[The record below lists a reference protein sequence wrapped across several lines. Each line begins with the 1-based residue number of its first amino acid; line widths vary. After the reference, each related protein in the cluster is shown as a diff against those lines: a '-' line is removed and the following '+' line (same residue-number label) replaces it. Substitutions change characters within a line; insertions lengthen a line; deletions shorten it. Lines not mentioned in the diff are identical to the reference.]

1 MRLPLNL
8 LALTLSILPST
19 LAVFADEAY
28 SIDYQHELL
37 GLPQPHTTFFHRPRS
52 DEKATLLYTLSDLG
66 VLGAVHPGTGKVVWR
81 QILDGEGYLRAV
93 EGEGTLVS
101 GTGKNVQAWDAMSG
115 RGKWGNCFTGQVK
128 DIEVMETAAVGEGE
142 KDILALFEEDRKAVL
157 RRLKGATGDVKW
169 EYRGTTEDLPF
180 QVSTNVKDI
189 FVVSLHGA
197 RGGYNLKVSI
207 LDPVTG
213 KKVNEYTLTAKGD
226 VHAPEDVLLVGANS
240 AAPIIAWTDKTM
252 KSLKVN
258 ILGKSGSLQ
267 TLPLKESDGE
277 IVKVTIHA
285 PELVQSMPH
294 FLVHSQSAVSNR
306 ADVYHIDLATGNIN
320 KEYELPKLPGKGA
333 VSTSSQDANVYFTR
347 TTQDEVIIVSSASH
361 GILGR
366 WPVKVGKH
374 HGSFVHGVAEVVQ
387 KSTDSYAVRS
397 AILMSEED
405 WVMVRNGAE
414 AWTRVEGL
422 SGAVAAEWAEIPE
435 SESLAKTLEAEAHS
449 NPLSAYIHR
458 CKRHINDLHNLP
470 GYLQELPFR
479 IISSILSTDVTSHKP
494 DGLVRDNFGFH
505 KLAIVATQRGR
516 VYGLDSGNQ
525 GVVVWSL
532 KAFHISAGKKW
543 DVKGIWVDSSNG
555 IATIRG
561 ADGEYILV
569 QTLTGKADE
578 KMDPG
583 DWPPVQSAAV
593 VGSPAGP
600 WILPIG
606 LDGNPG
612 DIPAEWTPK
621 EYLVVQGKNGEVKG
635 LKFDIQGPLAV
646 PITAWTFQ
654 PSVGQKIAKVI
665 SRPAHDP
672 VASIGRVLP
681 DRTVMY
687 KYLNPNLVLVTAISE
702 TAASATFYLL
712 DSVSGDVLHS
722 TTHEGVDTT
731 QPITS
736 AISENWFV
744 YSLWSDILPTTSGLP
759 ASKGYQLVVTE
770 LYESDVPNDRGPLG
784 SSSNSSSVEPSDV
797 ANAEPAL
804 PHIISQTFLIPE
816 SISHMSV
823 TQTRQGITVRQLL
836 CTLTSSNSIVGIP
849 RTILNPSRPVGRDPT
864 PAEAEEGLFR
874 YQPVIEFD
882 PKMILTHRREVIGVR
897 DVITTPALLEST
909 SLVFAYGIDVFGT
922 RVAPSAAFDILG
934 KSFNKMSLVAT
945 VTALGI
951 GVAVLAPMV
960 RKKQINGRM
969 MTA

>member
-1 MRLPLNL
+1 MRLPLNF

-28 SIDYQHELL
+28 STDYHHELL

-52 DEKATLLYTLSDLG
+52 DEKATLLFTLSDLG

-101 GTGKNVQAWDAMSG
+101 GSGKRVQTWDGMSG
-115 RGKWGNCFTGQVK
+115 REKWGNSFAGQVK
-128 DIEVMETAAVGEGE
+128 DVEVMETAAAGEGD
-142 KDILALFEEDRKAVL
+142 KDILALFEEEGKAVL
-157 RRLKGATGDVKW
+157 RRLKGASGDVKW
-169 EYRGTTEDLPF
+169 EYRDATEDLPF
-180 QVSTNVKDI
+180 QISTNVKDV

-197 RGGYNLKVSI
+197 RGGYNIKVSI
-207 LDPVTG
+207 VDPVSG
-213 KKVNEYTLTAKGD
+213 KKVNEYILMAKSD
-226 VHAPEDVLLVGANS
+226 VHGPEDILLVGANS
-240 AAPIIAWTDKTM
+240 AAPIIAWTDKSM
-252 KSLKVN
+252 KNLKVN

-277 IVKVTIHA
+277 NVKVTIHA
-285 PELVQSMPH
+285 PELVQSLPH
-294 FLVHSQSAVSNR
+294 FLVHSHSAVSNR
-306 ADVYHIDLATGNIN
+306 ADVYHIDLASGNIN
-320 KEYELPKLPGKGA
+320 KEYELPKLSGKGA

-366 WPVKVGKH
+366 WPVKVEKR

-387 KSTDSYAVRS
+387 KGTDSYAVRS
-397 AILMSEED
+397 AILTSEEN

-435 SESLAKTLEAEAHS
+435 SESLAKTLEAEAHG

-458 CKRHINDLHNLP
+458 CKRHINDLQYLP

-479 IISSILSTDVTSHKP
+479 ILSSILSTDVTSHKP
-494 DGLVRDNFGFH
+494 GVLVRDNFGFN
-505 KLAIVATQRGR
+505 KLTIVATQRGR
-516 VYGLDSGNQ
+516 VYSLDSGSQ
-525 GVVVWSL
+525 GVVVWTL
-532 KAFHISAGKKW
+532 KAFDIPTGKKW

-569 QTLTGKADE
+569 QALTGKVDE
-578 KMDPG
+578 KMEPG
-583 DWPPVQSAAV
+583 NWPQVQSAAV
-593 VGSPAGP
+593 VDSPTGP

-612 DIPAEWTPK
+612 DIPAKWAPK
-621 EYLVVQGKNGEVKG
+621 ENLVVQGKDGEVKG

-654 PSVGQKIAKVI
+654 PAIGQKIVNVVT
-665 SRPAHDP
+665 RPAHDP

-687 KYLNPNLVLVTAISE
+687 KYLSPNLVLVTAVSE
-702 TAASATFYLL
+702 DAATATFYLL
-712 DSVSGDVLHS
+712 DSVSGDVLYS
-722 TTHEGVDTT
+722 TTHEGVDTK

-744 YSLWSDILPTTSGLP
+744 YSLWSDILPTTIGLP
-759 ASKGYQLVVTE
+759 ASKGYQIVVSE

-784 SSSNSSSVEPSDV
+784 ANSNSSSLEPSDI

-804 PHIISQTFLIPE
+804 PHVISQTFLIPE
-816 SISHMSV
+816 SISHISV

-836 CTLTSSNSIVGIP
+836 CTLTSSNSIIGIP

-864 PAEAEEGLFR
+864 AAEAEEGLFR

-882 PKMILTHRREVIGVR
+882 PKMTLTHKREVIGVK
-897 DVITTPALLEST
+897 DVIATPALLEST

-934 KSFNKMSLVAT
+934 KSFNKISLVAT
-945 VTALGI
+945 VAALGL
-951 GVAVLAPMV
+951 GVAVLGPMV
-960 RKKQINGRM
+960 SPEPFS
-969 MTA
+969 

>member
-1 MRLPLNL
+1 MRLPINL

-19 LAVFADEAY
+19 FAVFADEAY
-28 SIDYQHELL
+28 SIDYHRELL
-37 GLPQPHTTFFHRPRS
+37 GLPQPHTTFFYRPQS

-81 QILDGEGYLRAV
+81 QLLDGEGYLRAV

-101 GTGKNVQAWDAMSG
+101 GTGKSVQAWDAMNG
-115 RGKWGNCFTGQVK
+115 REKWGNSFAGVVK
-128 DIEVMETAAVGEGE
+128 DVEVMETVAAGEGA
-142 KDILALFEEDRKAVL
+142 KDILALFDEEGKAVL
-157 RRLKGATGDVKW
+157 RRLKGANGVVKW
-169 EYRGTTEDLPF
+169 EYHDPTEDLPL
-180 QVSTNVKDI
+180 QVSTNVKDV

-197 RGGYNLKVSI
+197 RGGYNIKVST
-207 LDPVTG
+207 LDPLTG
-213 KKVNEYTLTAKGD
+213 KKVNEYTLTAKAD

-240 AAPIIAWTDKTM
+240 AAPIIAWADKTI
-252 KSLKVN
+252 KNLKVN
-258 ILGKSGSLQ
+258 LLGKSGSLQ
-267 TLPLKESDGE
+267 TIPLKESDGD

-285 PELVQSMPH
+285 PELVQSLPH
-294 FLVHSQSAVSNR
+294 FLVHTHSAVSNR
-306 ADVYHIDLATGNIN
+306 ADVYHIDLASGNIN

-347 TTQDEVIIVSSASH
+347 TTQDEVLIVSSASH

-366 WPVKVGKH
+366 WPVKVDKQ
-374 HGSFVHGVAEVVQ
+374 HGSFVHGVAEVV
-387 KSTDSYAVRS
+387 KKGTDSYAVRS
-397 AILMSEED
+397 AILTSEED

-422 SGAVAAEWAEIPE
+422 SGTVAAEWAEIPE

-458 CKRHINDLHNLP
+458 CKRHINDLQYLP
-470 GYLQELPFR
+470 GYIQELPFR
-479 IISSILSTDVTSHKP
+479 ILSSVLSTDVTSHKP
-494 DGLVRDNFGFH
+494 GVLVRDNFGFN
-505 KLAIVATQRGR
+505 KLAIIATQRGR
-516 VYGLDSGNQ
+516 VYGLDSGSQ
-525 GVVVWSL
+525 GAVVWTL
-532 KAFHISAGKKW
+532 KAFDIPAGKQW
-543 DVKGIWVDSSNG
+543 DVKGIWVDSSTG
-555 IATIRG
+555 VATIRG

-569 QTLTGKADE
+569 QTLTGKVNE
-578 KMDPG
+578 KMEPG
-583 DWPPVQSAAV
+583 NWPQVQSAAV
-593 VGSPAGP
+593 VDSPSGP

-612 DIPAEWTPK
+612 DIPSEWAPK
-621 EYLVVQGKNGEVKG
+621 DNLVVQGKDGEVKG
-635 LKFDIQGPLAV
+635 LKFAVQGSLAV

-654 PSVGQKIAKVI
+654 PATGQNIVNVI

-687 KYLNPNLVLVTAISE
+687 KYLSPNLVLVTAVSDS
-702 TAASATFYLL
+702 AATATFYLL
-712 DSVSGDVLHS
+712 DSVSGAILYS

-759 ASKGYQLVVTE
+759 ASKGYQIVVSE

-784 SSSNSSSVEPSDV
+784 ANVNSSSLEPSDV

-804 PHIISQTFLIPE
+804 PHVISQTYLIPE

-823 TQTRQGITVRQLL
+823 TQTGQGITVRQLL
-836 CTLTSSNSIVGIP
+836 CTLTSSDSIIGIP

-882 PKMILTHRREVIGVR
+882 PKMILTHKREVIGVK
-897 DVITTPALLEST
+897 DVIATPALLEST

-945 VTALGI
+945 VAALGV
-951 GVAVLAPMV
+951 GVAVLGPMV
-960 RKKQINGRM
+960 RKKQINGRWQ
-969 MTA
+969 TA

>member
-19 LAVFADEAY
+19 FAVFADEAY

-101 GTGKNVQAWDAMSG
+101 GTGKSVQAWDAMSG
-115 RGKWGNCFTGQVK
+115 REKWGNYFTGQVK
-128 DIEVMETAAVGEGE
+128 DIEVMETAAIGEGE

-157 RRLKGATGDVKW
+157 RRLKGSSGDVKW
-169 EYRGTTEDLPF
+169 EYRGSTEDLPF
-180 QVSTNVKDI
+180 QVSTNVKDV

-252 KSLKVN
+252 KNLKVN

-306 ADVYHIDLATGNIN
+306 ADVYHIDFATGNIN

-470 GYLQELPFR
+470 GYLHELPFR

-494 DGLVRDNFGFH
+494 DVLVRDNFGFH

-532 KAFHISAGKKW
+532 KAFHISAGKTW

-583 DWPPVQSAAV
+583 HWPPVQSATV
-593 VGSPAGP
+593 VDSPAGP

-612 DIPAEWTPK
+612 DIPAKWTPK

-654 PSVGQKIAKVI
+654 PPVGQKIVKVI
-665 SRPAHDP
+665 SRPTHDP

-702 TAASATFYLL
+702 AAAIATFYLL

-784 SSSNSSSVEPSDV
+784 ASSNSSSLEPSDV

-804 PHIISQTFLIPE
+804 PHVISQTFLIPE

-836 CTLTSSNSIVGIP
+836 CTLTSSNSIIGIP

-960 RKKQINGRM
+960 S
-969 MTA
+969 AELSLH